1 MRKSIIHPKWPLL
14 LFLFTC
20 FLANA
25 EVSME
30 KDPVEKEIDHVK
42 VIQPIVEKH
51 CFSCHHDTNR
61 SGGISIK
68 AFFMGLEDQ
77 FEDRIVRSG
86 KLWMHIMDQVRS
98 GEMPPAGEPR
108 MTTEEQEELL
118 SSVNVILTR
127 SLNANNPGRVVIRR
141 LSHSEYQYS
150 VKQLT
155 GVDYDAKNKFP
166 ADGSGGAGF
175 DNFPSTLFLTPLKM
189 ERYYDAADEIMDK
202 AYASSEQWRQMVP
215 TSYKE
220 SIFRKLFNWVMRI
233 FKGPDF
239 GMDRPV
245 KAAEDIIM
253 PFASNAFRR
262 FLEPNERESYINLFK
277 EVYSGTTTGNRF
289 DVAMMETFKAILIS
303 PNFLYRFEEE
313 QPVNHPYA
321 LSAFELASRLSFFLW
336 SSLPDKEL
344 YEVAYRDDLHDPE
357 VLQAQVRRMLK
368 DPRARRLSE
377 SISTQWFGITKL
389 KEGSPVDPERFPE
402 FTTEV
407 REAMYNELVE
417 YFHHVMTES
426 RNFLDLLDSDYT
438 FLNETLANHY
448 GIDGVV
454 GEEMRRVGLT
464 DRNRGG
470 VLGMGSVLTATSLPL
485 RTSPVLRG
493 KWVLEEILGTP
504 APPPP
509 PDAGELS
516 EEEAG
521 AEDASIKDLL
531 VLHRS
536 KPECQSCHQKMDP
549 IGFGLENFDPVG
561 RWRESYGKGELIVA
575 WDTLSTGEVFRSPA
589 ELKDILVDKKE
600 MFARNLTEKL
610 FTYAIG
616 RRVEFKDELFVK
628 ELMDNLLENNFNTE
642 SFMVALVSSY
652 PFRYK
657 VNDNA
662 EKFRV
667 LAKN

>member
-1 MRKSIIHPKWPLL
+1 MKKSITYPIWPLL
-14 LFLFTC
+14 MFFFLG
-20 FLANA
+20 ARA
-25 EVSME
+25 EVPM
-30 KDPVEKEIDHVK
+30 DKEPEEEINHVK
-42 VIQPIVEKH
+42 VVQPIVEKH

-77 FEDRIVRSG
+77 FEDRIVRAG

-118 SSVNVILTR
+118 NSVNVILTR

-141 LSHSEYQYS
+141 LSHNEYQYS
-150 VKQLT
+150 IKQLT
-155 GVDYDAKNKFP
+155 GVDFDAKSKFP

-189 ERYYDAADEIMDK
+189 ERYYDAADEILDN
-202 AYASSEQWRQMVP
+202 AYASPELWKQLVP
-215 TSYKE
+215 DTYRE
-220 SIFRKLFNWVMRI
+220 SLFRKFYNWAMR
-233 FKGPDF
+233 FLKGPEY
-239 GMDRPV
+239 GVERPV
-245 KAAEDIIM
+245 KAAEEIIM

-262 FLEPNERESYINLFK
+262 FLEPKERDSYISLFR
-277 EVYSGTTTGNRF
+277 EVYLGTSSGNRF
-289 DVAMMETFKAILIS
+289 DLALLETFKAILIS

-344 YEVAYRDDLHDPE
+344 YEVAYREDLHDPE
-357 VLQAQVRRMLK
+357 ILEAQVKRMLK
-368 DPRARRLSE
+368 DPKARRLSE

-389 KEGSPVDPERFPE
+389 KEGSPVDPDRFPE
-402 FTTEV
+402 FTPEL
-407 REAMYNELVE
+407 REAMYQELVE
-417 YFHHVMTES
+417 YFHHVMTDS
-426 RNFLDLLDSDYT
+426 GNFLDLLDSDYT

-448 GIDGVV
+448 GISDVK
-454 GEEMRRVGLT
+454 GEELRKVNLS

-470 VLGMGSVLTATSLPL
+470 ILGMGSVLTATSLPL

-561 RWRESYGKGELIVA
+561 RWRDSYGKGEQIVA

-589 ELKDILVDKKE
+589 ELKEILVDKKE
-600 MFARNLTEKL
+600 LFARNLTEKI

-628 ELMDNLLENNFNTE
+628 ELMDNLLENDFDTE

>member
-1 MRKSIIHPKWPLL
+1 MKKSITYPLL
-14 LFLFTC
+14 PILMFVFLGVH
-20 FLANA
+20 A
-25 EVSME
+25 EVPMDTE
-30 KDPVEKEIDHVK
+30 PEEEINHVK

-77 FEDRIVRSG
+77 FEDRIVRAG

-108 MTTEEQEELL
+108 MTTEEQEELIK
-118 SSVNVILTR
+118 SVNVILTR
-127 SLNANNPGRVVIRR
+127 SLTANNPGRVVIRR
-141 LSHSEYQYS
+141 LSHNEYQYS
-150 VKQLT
+150 IKQLT
-155 GVDYDAKNKFP
+155 GIDFDAKNRFP
-166 ADGSGGAGF
+166 SDASGGAGF

-189 ERYYDAADEIMDK
+189 ERYYDAADEILDK
-202 AYASSEQWRQMVP
+202 VYESPELWRQLVP
-215 TSYKE
+215 ETYRE
-220 SIFRKLFNWVMRI
+220 SIFRKFFNWVMRL
-233 FKGPDF
+233 FKGPEY
-239 GMDRPV
+239 GLERPV
-245 KAAEDIIM
+245 KVAEELIM

-262 FLEPNERESYINLFK
+262 FLEPKEKESYISLFK
-277 EVYSGTTTGNRF
+277 EVYQGTSSGNRF
-289 DVAMMETFKAILIS
+289 ELALMETYKAILIS

-357 VLQAQVRRMLK
+357 VLQAQVKRMLR
-368 DPRARRLSE
+368 DPRSKRLSE
-377 SISTQWFGITKL
+377 SLSTQWFGVTKL

-402 FTTEV
+402 FTPEV
-407 REAMYNELVE
+407 REAMYQELVE
-417 YFHHVMTES
+417 FFHHVMTDS
-426 RNFLDLLDSDYT
+426 RDFLDLLDSDYT

-448 GIDGVV
+448 GISGVEGDDFRKV
-454 GEEMRRVGLT
+454 ALT

-470 VLGMGSVLTATSLPL
+470 ILGMGSVLTATSLPL

-561 RWRESYGKGELIVA
+561 RWRDSYGKGGELIVA
-575 WDTLSTGEVFRSPA
+575 WDTLSSGEVFRSPA
-589 ELKDILVDKKE
+589 ELKGILMDKKE
-600 MFARNLTEKL
+600 LFARNLTEKI

-628 ELMDNLLENNFNTE
+628 ELMDNLLENNFDTE
-642 SFMVALVSSY
+642 SFMVALISSY

-667 LAKN
+667 LAKK